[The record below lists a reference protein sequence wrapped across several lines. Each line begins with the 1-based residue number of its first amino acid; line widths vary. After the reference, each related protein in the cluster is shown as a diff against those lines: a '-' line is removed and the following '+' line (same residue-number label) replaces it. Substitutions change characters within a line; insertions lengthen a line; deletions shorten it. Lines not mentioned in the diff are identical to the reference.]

1 MSNLSRKKQLLEQI
15 EKDKKLKCKIIDM
28 DGRFVCLVEAT
39 NGNVKDRVLGVVAYE
54 REQNNWTLD
63 RVFDLQT
70 KVGKF
75 QLDEWTRLDVAE
87 FNDIEEEIIEF
98 KYINKNGKYQAI

>member
-1 MSNLSRKKQLLEQI
+1 MLPRKKQLFEQI
-15 EKDKKLKCKIIDM
+15 EKEKKLRCKIIDLG
-28 DGRFVCLVEAT
+28 GRFVCLVEAT
-39 NGNVKDRVLGVVAYE
+39 TGTTQGRVLGVVAFE
-54 REQNNWTLD
+54 RGQDNWTLD

-70 KVGKF
+70 KVGRF

-87 FNDIEEEIIEF
+87 FNDIKEETIEF

>member
-1 MSNLSRKKQLLEQI
+1 MISRKKQLFEQI
-15 EKDKKLKCKIIDM
+15 EKEKKLRCKIIDLGGM
-28 DGRFVCLVEAT
+28 FVCLVDAT
-39 NGNVKDRVLGVVAYE
+39 AGTIEGRALGVVAYE
-54 REQNNWTLD
+54 RGQDNWTLD

-70 KVGKF
+70 KVGRF

-87 FNDIEEEIIEF
+87 FNDIKEETIEF